1 MMPALPASGVYLRT
15 VMIRR
20 VRYQACFANFMPEEG
35 GSFVYLSATCNSARS
50 QNISSCS
57 SRLYDP

>member
-15 VMIRR
+15 VMIRC

-35 GSFVYLSATCNSARS
+35 GSFFTFLLHATA
-50 QNISSCS
+50 
-57 SRLYDP
+57 L